1 MVSTWQDD
9 AKIITLLKQLIG
21 LLSYYDLLLT
31 LTESSLL
38 FLDFINKSKQIENW
52 LDYNTYK
59 H

>member
-52 LDYNTYK
+52 L
-59 H
+59 